1 MSYSVL
7 LKSRVKFA
15 LLVYLLLTYRAH
27 VHLLRSSILSRLVF
41 FVNYDILKKIVL
53 IFVYLSISFSTERLN
68 KRFDDKRRQFTKPEK
83 EFAFIIYIHVCCL
96 H

>member
-1 MSYSVL
+1 M
-7 LKSRVKFA
+7 
-15 LLVYLLLTYRAH
+15 
-27 VHLLRSSILSRLVF
+27 
-41 FVNYDILKKIVL
+41 

-96 H
+96 HQEGTITQKKTETLITVTNEAL